1 MSGAAPTV
9 SVVLPT
15 YRRPDLVERA
25 LGTVRDQTYGDW
37 ELLVIDDNGAG
48 SEAQVATEAVVA
60 KLAAIDP
67 RVAYRAH
74 PRNRGACAARN
85 TGIEA
90 ARGRYV
96 AFLDDDDAW
105 RPEKLA
111 RQVAC
116 FEAADPTTTL
126 VYGGLEVVEAD
137 GRRRAV
143 PADGS
148 AHQPRALLLTNGIGT
163 TSLVL
168 CRREALLAVGGFDE
182 ELPAMQDYDLYLR
195 LADRGPFACVPEPL
209 VDKHRHAGA
218 TIGKDLQAI
227 ARANER
233 FYLKHRARFV
243 DDPVVHH
250 QRLRW
255 FGEQLLRAERWR
267 EGRRRLWQ
275 AWRVHP
281 RSVGTLAL
289 ALAAHPPVVAAYRA
303 LRRGRGA

>member
-1 MSGAAPTV
+1 MTGAAPTV

-15 YRRPDLVERA
+15 YRRPDLIERA
-25 LGTVRDQTYGDW
+25 LATVRAQTFSDW
-37 ELLVIDDNGAG
+37 ELLVIDDNGLG
-48 SEAQVATEAVVA
+48 SEPQVATEAVVA
-60 KLAAIDP
+60 ALAAADP
-67 RVAYRAH
+67 RVSYRAH

-85 TGIEA
+85 TGIGA
-90 ARGRYV
+90 ARGRFV

-111 RQVAC
+111 RQVRC
-116 FEAADPTTTL
+116 FESADPATTL

-143 PADGS
+143 PADGT
-148 AHQPRALLLTNGIGT
+148 AHRGRALLLRNGIGT

-168 CRREALLAVGGFDE
+168 CRREALHAVGGFDE
-182 ELPAMQDYDLYLR
+182 ELPAMQDYDLYVR

-233 FYLKHRARFV
+233 FYLKHRGRFV

-255 FGEQLLRAERWR
+255 FGEQLVRAERWS
-267 EGRRRLWQ
+267 EGRRRLWE
-275 AWRVHP
+275 AWRVRP
-281 RSVGTLAL
+281 AAVGTLAL
-289 ALAAHPPVVAAYRA
+289 ALLARPQVLAAYRA
-303 LRRGRGA
+303 LRRGRRV